1 MLQSTS
7 NSPMGF
13 NTVKIEPALA
23 GICMACAS
31 SDIAGECIEKS
42 PCRHYGRNRQ
52 HRDVQRAPAAPWLS
66 TKAMTSGPA
75 TAPALKS
82 TSAMPA

>member
-42 PCRHYGRNRQ
+42 PAATMAETVSTATYSARQ
-52 HRDVQRAPAAPWLS
+52 LPPGSVQRP
-66 TKAMTSGPA
+66 
-75 TAPALKS
+75 
-82 TSAMPA
+82 